1 MRALISIL
9 MLNGFCISALACF
22 TSVLSRSVDNKHLNK
37 PNLNIC
43 MTVLYERIS
52 MLWRRIGDKYRLRS
66 NKRSQLFE
74 IVGPNVSHSYAAK
87 RWIARLLVYV
97 YMF

>member
-52 MLWRRIGDKYRLRS
+52 MLWRRIGDKYRLLDRTNAHNCLKLWDLTS
-66 NKRSQLFE
+66 AIVMQLNAGSLDF
-74 IVGPNVSHSYAAK
+74 
-87 RWIARLLVYV
+87 
-97 YMF
+97 